1 MGYLSG
7 VLQALVSP
15 VNCVANLVSEVAT
28 SGAHFV
34 QCVGSNLVHVT
45 SVVTTLPV

>member
-1 MGYLSG
+1 MGYLAG

-15 VNCVANLVSEVAT
+15 VNCVAELVSSVAT

-34 QCVGSNLVHVT
+34 QCVGSNLVNAT
-45 SVVTTLPV
+45 SVVTTLPI